1 MYSKILSKIRTK
13 QDVRLLEEELDL
25 LIGKL
30 YSAEKGVFEQTLEK
44 KVRSW
49 VSADLK
55 EGLSKTAQRQEYL
68 KGLLLELS
76 KLKALSLTISFE
88 PTEDGLDRLHSWVRE
103 HVGSGI
109 ILEINVEPSLLG
121 GAKVIFEGRYLD
133 SSLTARFKK
142 VFSEEKEQFNQ
153 ILSE

>member
-30 YSAEKGVFEQTLEK
+30 YSAEKEVFEQTLDK

-55 EGLSKTAQRQEYL
+55 EGLSKTAKREEYL

-88 PTEDGLDRLHSWVRE
+88 PTEEGLDRFHSWVRD

-153 ILSE
+153 ILSA